1 LVHTTVRVEWEA
13 RYVSQYLA
21 DKYPTAIVMHR
32 VPMGDIPEELK
43 QAVGAIA
50 ATQWFRPSRPVA
62 DAIAI
67 TPTHL
72 VLIEGKIFDP
82 NRAIGQLLFYSRLID
97 FTPELAP
104 YKDLPRIY
112 QVVTAREP
120 PWASH
125 AQEFTDV
132 QIIVYAPDWIQ
143 DYYEHLQGY
152 WTKTTRAARETRKQ
166 TLTALGFTS
175 GAQ

>member
-1 LVHTTVRVEWEA
+1 LVHTTVRTEWEA

-21 DKYPTAIVMHR
+21 DTYPNATVMHR
-32 VPMGDIPEELK
+32 VPMGDIPDTVK
-43 QAVGAIA
+43 QTVGAVA

-67 TPTHL
+67 TPTTL

-97 FTPELAP
+97 YTPELQP
-104 YKDLPRIY
+104 YASLSRAY

-120 PWASH
+120 PWATH
-125 AQEFTDV
+125 AHAFQDV
-132 QIIVYAPDWIQ
+132 QIVVYAPAWIQ
-143 DYYEHLQGY
+143 DYYTHLQSY
-152 WTKTTRAARETRKQ
+152 WTKSTRAARETRKQ